1 MEPHVFLAV
10 LAGAAMHAAWNAVLK
25 FGGDRMVTMGI
36 IALGHGIPAVLL
48 LPFTGSVNPD
58 CLPYLAASTLLH
70 VGYRVFLVKAYEA
83 GDMSQVYPLARGS
96 APLLTTLL
104 GVTVIGES
112 VSAPALLGI
121 LTIGAGIA
129 LMSLKGGV
137 ALARIAPRALGF
149 AMLTA
154 LFICAYTLS
163 DGLGAR
169 ASRNPHA
176 YAALLFAIDTPVTL
190 LLVYA
195 MRGKAMLAGMREHMG
210 KGLIGGALSLGSY
223 WIAIW
228 AMTVAPIP
236 LVAALRETSVLFGVI
251 IAAVLLGERIT
262 WARGLAA
269 LLIVTGAVL
278 MRTG

>member
-1 MEPHVFLAV
+1 M
-10 LAGAAMHAAWNAVLK
+10 
-25 FGGDRMVTMGI
+25 
-36 IALGHGIPAVLL
+36 
-48 LPFTGSVNPD
+48 GSVNPA
-58 CLPYLAASTLLH
+58 CWPFLATSTLLH

-83 GDMSQVYPLARGS
+83 GDMSQIYPLARGS

-104 GVTVIGES
+104 GIAMIGES
-112 VSAPALLGI
+112 VPPMALLGI
-121 LTIGAGIA
+121 AVIGIGIV
-129 LMSLKGGV
+129 LMSLKGG
-137 ALARIAPRALGF
+137 AGLARIEPRALGF

-163 DGLGAR
+163 DGMGAR
-169 ASRNPHA
+169 ASQNAHA

-190 LLVYA
+190 LLVWFL
-195 MRGKAMLAGMREHMG
+195 RGGGPMVAGMREHMG

-236 LVAALRETSVLFGVI
+236 LVAALRETSVLFGVV

-262 WARGLAA
+262 WARGVAA
-269 LLIVTGAVL
+269 LLIVAGAAL
-278 MRTG
+278 MRIA

>member
-1 MEPHVFLAV
+1 MEFHVFLAV
-10 LAGAAMHAAWNAVLK
+10 LAGAAMHASWNAVLK

-36 IALGHGIPAVLL
+36 IALGHGIPAMLL
-48 LPFTGSVNPD
+48 LPFMGSVNPA
-58 CLPYLAASTLLH
+58 CWPYLATSTLLH

-83 GDMSQVYPLARGS
+83 GDMSQIYPLARGS

-104 GVTVIGES
+104 GITLIGDS
-112 VSAPALLGI
+112 VSALALLGI
-121 LTIGAGIA
+121 ATIGAGIV
-129 LMSLKGGV
+129 LMSMKGG
-137 ALARIAPRALGF
+137 AELARIERRALGF

-169 ASRNPHA
+169 ASRNAHA

-190 LLVYA
+190 LLVYLL
-195 MRGKAMLAGMREHMG
+195 RGKAMLAGMREHMG

-236 LVAALRETSVLFGVI
+236 LVAALRETSVLFG
-251 IAAVLLGERIT
+251 AAVLLGERIT
-262 WARGLAA
+262 WARGVAA
-269 LLIVTGAVL
+269 LLIVAGAIL
-278 MRTG
+278 MRLG